1 MFLKK
6 YLRVTSM
13 LLTTINQILVL
24 FGYMAMGFFL
34 CRGKFMSENTPTVI
48 SRLLNFI
55 LMPATII
62 NTFMD
67 KCTVENFLNKWH
79 IMLYSSVILLGCI
92 VVGLIFGKFFS
103 KDPYI
108 QRIYRYSFT
117 VCNFAFLGIAFVEG
131 VAPDLLFDYLLFILP
146 LNLYTFSLG
155 VAWLIPTGGKGFS
168 FKSFLNPICISLLIG
183 AIMGLTN
190 VVRYIPEQINFLP
203 SIISGTSKAMAPMA
217 MILTGFV
224 IGSYPI
230 VSQLKNYKVYI
241 IAVARIFVMPLLI
254 VLILKLL
261 NTSQDI
267 VSVALCANAMPLGLN
282 TVIIP
287 SAYGKDPKLGGSLA
301 LVSQLMCIVTIP
313 LLFGI
318 FL

>member
-1 MFLKK
+1 
-6 YLRVTSM
+6 M
-13 LLTTINQILVL
+13 LLTTINQILIL
-24 FGYMAMGFFL
+24 FGYMGMGFFL
-34 CRGKFMSENTPTVI
+34 CRGKFLPENTPTVI
-48 SRLLNFI
+48 SRLLNYI

-67 KCTVENFLNKWH
+67 KCTVKNFVSKWH
-79 IMLYSSVILLGCI
+79 IMLYSSVILLFCI
-92 VVGLIFGKFFS
+92 IVGLLFGRFFH

-131 VAPDLLFDYLLFILP
+131 VAPELLFDYLLFILP

-155 VAWLIPTGGKGFS
+155 VAWLIPTEGNNGFS

-183 AIMGLTN
+183 AVMGLTN
-190 VVRYIPEQINFLP
+190 AVRYIPEQLNFLP
-203 SIISGTSKAMAPMA
+203 SIIGGASKAMSPMA

-230 VSQLKNYKVYI
+230 LSQLKNYKVYI

-254 VLILKLL
+254 VVILNLL
-261 NTSQDI
+261 NTPKDI

-301 LVSQLMCIVTIP
+301 IVSQLMCIITIP

-318 FL
+318 FLQ

>member
-1 MFLKK
+1 
-6 YLRVTSM
+6 M
-13 LLTTINQILVL
+13 LLTTINQILIL

-34 CRGKFMSENTPTVI
+34 CRGKFMPENTPTII
-48 SRLLNFI
+48 SRLLNYI

-103 KDPYI
+103 KDTYV

-155 VAWLIPTGGKGFS
+155 VAWLIPTGGNGFS
-168 FKSFLNPICISLLIG
+168 FKSFLNPICFSLLIG
-183 AIMGLTN
+183 AVMGLTN
-190 VVRYIPEQINFLP
+190 VVRYIPSQINFLP

-241 IAVARIFVMPLLI
+241 IAVARVFVMPLLI

-261 NTSQDI
+261 NTPQDI

-318 FL
+318 FLQ

>member
-1 MFLKK
+1 
-6 YLRVTSM
+6 M
-13 LLTTINQILVL
+13 LLTTINQILIL

-34 CRGKFMSENTPTVI
+34 CRGKFMPENTPTVI
-48 SRLLNFI
+48 SRLLNYI

-62 NTFMD
+62 NIFMD

-79 IMLYSSVILLGCI
+79 IMLYSSVILFGCI

-155 VAWLIPTGGKGFS
+155 VAWLIPTAGKGFT

-190 VVRYIPEQINFLP
+190 MVRYIPKQINFLP
-203 SIISGTSKAMAPMA
+203 SIIGGTSKAMAPMA

-261 NTSQDI
+261 NTPQDI
-267 VSVALCANAMPLGLN
+267 ISVALCANAMPLGLN

-301 LVSQLMCIVTIP
+301 LVSQLMCIITIP
-313 LLFGI
+313 LLFGL